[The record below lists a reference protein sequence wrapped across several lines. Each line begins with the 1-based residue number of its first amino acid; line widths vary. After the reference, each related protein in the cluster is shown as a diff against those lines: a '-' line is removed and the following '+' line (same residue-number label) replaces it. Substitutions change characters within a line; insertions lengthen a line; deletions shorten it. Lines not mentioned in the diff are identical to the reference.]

1 MSFLKKIPYALLIP
15 ATIFLGLAPFR
26 PLPHSLEKI
35 GMLLA
40 GTLRQPLDIFDLMMH
55 VAPAGLLL
63 LKWLSGRNSQN

>member
-15 ATIFLGLAPFR
+15 AAIFLGLAPFR

-40 GTLRQPLDIFDLMMH
+40 GTLRQPLDIFDLVMH
-55 VAPAGLLL
+55 ISPACLLL
-63 LKWLSGRNSQN
+63 LKWLSGRNSQH